1 MKTGLVFILLFTGI
15 FFQQTNLSNTSDVI
29 PTIQSKE
36 TVYICNSKGATK
48 YHAEENCR
56 GLNNCK
62 AEILSVDKKEAIKL
76 GREECGWC
84 Y

>member
-1 MKTGLVFILLFTGI
+1 MKLSLVYLI
-15 FFQQTNLSNTSDVI
+15 FFAAMPVQTSHLNEAFVLSHPTQQ
-29 PTIQSKE
+29 QE
-36 TVYICNSKGATK
+36 TVYICDSKGATK
-48 YHAEENCR
+48 YHSKEDCR

-62 AEILSVDKKEAIKL
+62 ADIISIDKKEAIKK